1 METDKKTLRSLM
13 GIERGERTS
22 FYKLNKV
29 QMSGDSGEFRM
40 SDIVSERERG
50 QKPNVKELGKE
61 LNGVILKMRWALS
74 KYDEPNN
81 TYYSSTEYDDKW
93 KNQITV
99 FPPKETGSVESL
111 KAKFGLATQRIVY
124 MYLPSEKQIVRL
136 IVKSSALSGDKN
148 PNGELGL
155 FEYIDEY
162 IETETLPCEN
172 ITTCFGV
179 FREGK
184 NQDGSKNKRKDH
196 YAMAFKAGRK
206 LSDSEFEKVQ
216 KMLMEVAEKTNT
228 QAPILEPEKELDESE
243 AIDKA
248 FDEAFD
254 GVQEEETA
262 PF

>member
-1 METDKKTLRSLM
+1 MEKSQLRDLM
-13 GIERGERTS
+13 GLGGGERTA

-29 QMSGDSGEFRM
+29 QISGDTGDFRL
-40 SDIVSERERG
+40 SDLLTEREKG
-50 QKPNVKELGKE
+50 TKPEVKELGKE

-81 TYYSSTEYDDKW
+81 MYYSSTEYDDKW
-93 KNQITV
+93 KDQITV
-99 FPPKETGSVESL
+99 FPTKDKGSVESL
-111 KAKFGLATQRIVY
+111 KAKYGLSTQRIVY

-136 IVKSSALSGDKN
+136 IVKASALSGDKN
-148 PNGELGL
+148 PGGELGL

-162 IETETLPCEN
+162 IQTETLPCEN

-196 YAMAFKAGRK
+196 YAMAFKSSRK
-206 LSDSEFEKVQ
+206 LTETEFEKVQ
-216 KMLMEVAEKTNT
+216 KMLIEVSEKTNT
-228 QAPILEPEKELDESE
+228 TPPPIEDDAVEKALDEALSG
-243 AIDKA
+243 ATRNDINPD
-248 FDEAFD
+248 DI
-254 GVQEEETA
+254 